1 MPEMVGLGENMSI
14 PSLEQEVRTLFR
26 QRRLE
31 YDDHSGSF
39 TQLDFGFGDDFSNR
53 YFAFD
58 VKEKRQPYNL
68 RNWAATIPEA
78 HFFILDDLACRK
90 ILLHSPNAGLL
101 VRDTPQQRYLFFT
114 VVDLFLMPKK
124 RVNRA
129 IRRTQQEWKGKWLID
144 LRNGRPLSRLD
155 ELLTAIDD
163 YLDRRKAIFHETH
176 ECYGDYVGEEIG
188 KGGIERRPEHWN
200 KDFGATR

>member
-1 MPEMVGLGENMSI
+1 MPI
-14 PSLEQEVRTLFR
+14 PSLEQEIRTLFQ

-39 TQLDFGFGDDFSNR
+39 TQLDFGFGDRAAKR

-58 VKEKRQPYNL
+58 AKEKLQSYNL
-68 RNWAATIPEA
+68 RNWQTAIPEA

-90 ILLHSPNAGLL
+90 ILLHAPNAGLL
-101 VRDTPQQRYLFFT
+101 VRDTPQQRYVFFT
-114 VVDLFLMPKK
+114 VVDLFLMPKA

-129 IRRTQQEWKGKWLID
+129 IRRTQLELKGKWLID
-144 LRNGRPLSRLD
+144 LRNGRSLSRLD
-155 ELLTAIDD
+155 ELFPAIDN

-176 ECYGDYVGEEIG
+176 ECYGVYVGEEIG
-188 KGGIERRPEHWN
+188 AGGIERRPEHWD
-200 KDFGATR
+200 KDYGATR

>member
-1 MPEMVGLGENMSI
+1 MPL
-14 PSLEQEVRTLFR
+14 PSLEQEIRTLLQ
-26 QRRLE
+26 QRRME

-39 TQLDFGFGDDFSNR
+39 TQLDFGFGDGFANR

-58 VKEKRQPYNL
+58 AKEKRQPYNL
-68 RNWAATIPEA
+68 DNWKTAIPEA

-90 ILLHSPNAGLL
+90 ILLHAPNAGLL
-101 VRDTPQQRYLFFT
+101 VRDTPQQRYLFFS
-114 VVDLFLMPKK
+114 VVDLFLMPKV

-129 IRRTQQEWKGKWLID
+129 IRRAQLEQKGKWLID
-144 LRNGRPLSRLD
+144 LRNGRSLPRLD
-155 ELLTAIDD
+155 EFFTAIDD
-163 YLDRRKAIFHETH
+163 YLDQRKSIFHETH

-188 KGGIERRPEHWN
+188 RGGIERRPEHWK